1 MTGFNQ
7 EVDKFYSLIE
17 QGKASSFI
25 YLFFSSVLLVYQIP
39 LQAVIVENRNYVPNW
54 DRI

>member
-17 QGKASSFI
+17 QGKASSVV
-25 YLFFSSVLLVYQIP
+25 FFVLIFVRFLISSLVLKCQLNV
-39 LQAVIVENRNYVPNW
+39 
-54 DRI
+54 